1 VREADAPRFVA
12 ALREAYF
19 MPLVAAGVVSEG
31 ELGECLFASK
41 PSSGAAVMALKLAA
55 GNDGVELAAM
65 DAAAAAP

>member
-1 VREADAPRFVA
+1 
-12 ALREAYF
+12 